1 MLIYLDNEQLAI
13 NKEIYSFDDA
23 QIMLEDGKE
32 IYLNGVIDVNFT
44 KEDTSFV
51 HAYGVEV
58 SASYEVNEVIVN
70 IITIYDS
77 ESVKINL
84 NKEELEEC
92 KALIECDIRSQAIE
106 TNI

>member
-23 QIMLEDGKE
+23 QIMLEDGKD

-44 KEDTSFV
+44 KEDESFN
-51 HAYGVEV
+51 HSFGVQKIT
-58 SASYEVNEVIVN
+58 AYEVNEVIVN

-77 ESVKINL
+77 ESVKITL
-84 NKEELEEC
+84 NDEELNEC
-92 KALIECDIRSQAIE
+92 KALIENDIRSQAIE